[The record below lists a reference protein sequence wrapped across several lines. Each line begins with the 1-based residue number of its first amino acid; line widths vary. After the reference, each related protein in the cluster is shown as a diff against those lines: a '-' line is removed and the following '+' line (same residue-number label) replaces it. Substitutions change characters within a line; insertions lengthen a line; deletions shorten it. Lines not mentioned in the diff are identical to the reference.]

1 MTRPIDTSLE
11 QSLPLGTDLALR
23 RQFMVVNEPLPGN
36 LRFGR
41 LLEVLDALAE
51 EAALRHVRR
60 AAPQAY
66 VVTAAI
72 DQVVLR
78 TPADVA
84 RDTVLKARL
93 NLVGRSSMEVGIRV
107 EQPGVEPAHVASC
120 YFTMVAR
127 VGEGDAAESIA
138 VEPLEYPAE
147 IDVSRRDKAIRRR
160 ELYRRRL
167 ASAARPPTREEYDL
181 LARLHAAQEQPG
193 FAGLLAGRLTT
204 MAWERI
210 YPELEHVPSKAF
222 GGYLVRRAYELAT
235 IQAEE
240 IAPDRPVI
248 ARVNRINFLQPVR
261 IGDKLRLASRV
272 VYTGRAAVTV
282 EVTIE
287 RISWDRVTRALC
299 NTCVF
304 TFVNV
309 DEQMTPRP
317 VPPVYPTTY
326 AEDARY
332 LEAYRWHRRLKARRA
347 ARQRLGRRSRGTAPY
362 AEWPTPMPE
371 G

>member
-11 QSLPLGTDLALR
+11 QRLPLSNTLELR
-23 RQFMVVNEPLPGN
+23 RRFMVVKAPVPGN
-36 LRFGR
+36 LRVGR
-41 LLEVLDALAE
+41 LLEAIDGLAE
-51 EAALRHVRR
+51 QVALRHTRR
-60 AAPQAY
+60 TAPQAY
-66 VVTAAI
+66 VVTAAV

-78 TPADVA
+78 TPPDVT
-84 RDTVLKARL
+84 RDIVLKARL
-93 NLVGRSSMEVGIRV
+93 NWVGQSSMEVGIRV
-107 EQPGVEPAHVASC
+107 EQPGAKAAHVASC

-127 VGEGDAAESIA
+127 VGEGDAAQSIA
-138 VEPLEYPAE
+138 VDPLEYSDQ
-147 IDVSRRDKAIRRR
+147 IDQRRRDKAVRRR
-160 ELYRRRL
+160 EAYRKQR
-167 ASAARPPTREEYDL
+167 ASEPRPPTRAEYQV
-181 LARLHAAQEQPG
+181 LAQLHAAQEQPG
-193 FAGLLAGRLTT
+193 FAGYLAGRLTS
-204 MAWERI
+204 MAWERV
-210 YPELEHVPSKAF
+210 YPEQEHVPSKAF

-248 ARVNRINFLQPVR
+248 ARVHRINFLQPVR
-261 IGDKLRLASRV
+261 IGDKLRLQSRV
-272 VYTGRAAVTV
+272 VYTGRTSVTV
-282 EVTIE
+282 DVTIE

-309 DEQMTPRP
+309 DERMTPQP
-317 VPPVYPTTY
+317 VPPLYPTTY

-347 ARQRLGRRSRGTAPY
+347 AQGRLGVPNPGTPPY
-362 AEWPTPMPE
+362 AQWPTPLPE

>member
-11 QSLPLGTDLALR
+11 QRLPLGTDLALR
-23 RQFMVVNEPLPGN
+23 RRFMVMKEPLPGN

-60 AAPQAY
+60 TAPQAY

-78 TPADVA
+78 TPADVT
-84 RDTVLKARL
+84 RDIACRARL
-93 NLVGRSSMEVGIRV
+93 NWVGRSSMEVGIRV
-107 EQPGVEPAHVASC
+107 DQPGVESGHVASC

-127 VGEGDAAESIA
+127 AGEGDAAQSIA
-138 VEPLEYPAE
+138 VEPLEYAEE
-147 IDVSRRDKAIRRR
+147 IDVRRRDKAIRRR
-160 ELYRRRL
+160 EVYRRRL
-167 ASAARPPTREEYDL
+167 ASGAKPPTREEYEL

-193 FAGLLAGRLTT
+193 FAGRLAGELTS
-204 MAWERI
+204 MSWERI

-240 IAPDRPVI
+240 IAPDRPVL

-261 IGDKLRLASRV
+261 IGDKLRLVSRV
-272 VYTGRAAVTV
+272 VYTGHTSVTV

-309 DEQMTPRP
+309 DAEMTPRP
-317 VPPVYPTTY
+317 VPPVCPTTY
-326 AEDARY
+326 AEYARY
-332 LEAYRWHRRLKARRA
+332 LEAYRWYRRLKTRRA
-347 ARQRLGRRSRGTAPY
+347 ARHRLGRRSPETPPY
-362 AEWPTPMPE
+362 AQWPTPMPE

>member
-11 QSLPLGTDLALR
+11 QRLPLGTDLALR

-51 EAALRHVRR
+51 EAALRHVRG

-138 VEPLEYPAE
+138 VEPLEYPEE

-167 ASAARPPTREEYDL
+167 ASAARPPRARNTISWRGCTRP
-181 LARLHAAQEQPG
+181 R
-193 FAGLLAGRLTT
+193 
-204 MAWERI
+204 
-210 YPELEHVPSKAF
+210 S
-222 GGYLVRRAYELAT
+222 
-235 IQAEE
+235 
-240 IAPDRPVI
+240 
-248 ARVNRINFLQPVR
+248 
-261 IGDKLRLASRV
+261 SRV
-272 VYTGRAAVTV
+272 LPACSPGGSPPWRGSGSIPSSSTCRA
-282 EVTIE
+282 
-287 RISWDRVTRALC
+287 RHSGGISC
-299 NTCVF
+299 GG
-304 TFVNV
+304 
-309 DEQMTPRP
+309 
-317 VPPVYPTTY
+317 PT
-326 AEDARY
+326 
-332 LEAYRWHRRLKARRA
+332 
-347 ARQRLGRRSRGTAPY
+347 S
-362 AEWPTPMPE
+362 
-371 G
+371 

>member
-1 MTRPIDTSLE
+1 MVRPIDTSLE
-11 QSLPLGTDLALR
+11 QRLPLSTDVALQR
-23 RQFMVVNEPLPGN
+23 RFMVVKEPLPGN
-36 LRFGR
+36 VRFG
-41 LLEVLDALAE
+41 LVLEVVDKLAE
-51 EAALRHVRR
+51 EVALHHARRTDVR
-60 AAPQAY
+60 AY

-72 DQVVLR
+72 EKVVLR
-78 TPADVA
+78 TPGDVH
-84 RDTVLKARL
+84 RDIELKARL
-93 NLVGRSSMEVGIRV
+93 NWVGKSSMEVGIRV
-107 EQPGVEPAHVASC
+107 EQPGVGPAHVASC

-138 VEPLEYPAE
+138 VEPLEYPEE

-272 VYTGRAAVTV
+272 VRSEEHTSELQSHSDLV
-282 EVTIE
+282 
-287 RISWDRVTRALC
+287 C
-299 NTCVF
+299 
-304 TFVNV
+304 
-309 DEQMTPRP
+309 
-317 VPPVYPTTY
+317 
-326 AEDARY
+326 
-332 LEAYRWHRRLKARRA
+332 RL
-347 ARQRLGRRSRGTAPY
+347 
-362 AEWPTPMPE
+362 
-371 G
+371 